1 MFPRVPLLYIASCN
15 RIKADMLTSW
25 PNVISISTV
34 MFPLSFLKQ
43 RGMMKVI
50 VSFSVEWGDGGGG
63 ICDHTSNYVKERGV
77 VAHYFHDKGGK
88 PMK

>member
-1 MFPRVPLLYIASCN
+1 MI
-15 RIKADMLTSW
+15 
-25 PNVISISTV
+25 
-34 MFPLSFLKQ
+34 
-43 RGMMKVI
+43 KVI
-50 VSFSVEWGDGGGG
+50 VSFSVEWGEGGGG